1 MEYILSVG
9 TNIGDRKENIERCI
23 ESVNLLPGT
32 EVVKTSALYETEPV
46 GYADQQN
53 FYNIL
58 LMVESKLEPNEML
71 GACLGIE
78 AGFSGHRVIR
88 FGPRIIDVDIIFAED
103 KVIETENLTVPHP
116 RYGERRFVLQPLLD
130 LFENGEVYG
139 IDIKPMLEKIS
150 DQEIEKISF

>member
-32 EVVKTSALYETEPV
+32 EVVKTSTLYETEPV

-71 GACLGIE
+71 GACPKI
-78 AGFSGHRVIR
+78 
-88 FGPRIIDVDIIFAED
+88 IIDHI
-103 KVIETENLTVPHP
+103 NS
-116 RYGERRFVLQPLLD
+116 
-130 LFENGEVYG
+130 
-139 IDIKPMLEKIS
+139 IK
-150 DQEIEKISF
+150 